1 MSICLWS
8 TQTAPLRTA
17 AHTAEYP
24 RSTSRRCND
33 VSEQCS
39 CQHATKSRSPEVVA
53 ALEDDFRRHV
63 VWSTNHAHTH
73 RLACSGQFA
82 VVNGAKAEICEL
94 EIAAAGQQ
102 QVFGLDVAMNEAFG
116 VNVAEGK
123 NNLADDETRFILV
136 NSDKKVR

>member
-1 MSICLWS
+1 M
-8 TQTAPLRTA
+8 QTAPPRTA
-17 AHTAEYP
+17 AHTAECP

-33 VSEQCS
+33 VSEQCARR
-39 CQHATKSRSPEVVA
+39 QQAANSRIPSPEVVA

-63 VWSTNHAHTH
+63 VRSTDHAHTH

-116 VNVAEGK
+116 VNVAERK

-136 NSDKKVR
+136 NSDEKVR